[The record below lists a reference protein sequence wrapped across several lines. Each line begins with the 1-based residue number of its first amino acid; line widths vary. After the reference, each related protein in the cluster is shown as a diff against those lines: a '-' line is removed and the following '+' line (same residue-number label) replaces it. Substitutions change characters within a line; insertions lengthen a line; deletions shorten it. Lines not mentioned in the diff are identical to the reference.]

1 MKTKPQTVRLKL
13 PWSWSAMPFVTDTNP
28 DWLQYGKEENAR
40 HFSRNRAAQI
50 LRRCRTWGKSYRF
63 DVVK

>member
-13 PWSWSAMPFVTDTNP
+13 SASFHTLPFISEHTPEFICFDR
-28 DWLQYGKEENAR
+28 EENAR

-50 LRRCRTWGKSYRF
+50 LRRIRSWGNYYKME
-63 DVVK
+63 VA